1 MTKKSNKVVAASR
14 AKNEESRDKKVVA
27 KKVVKEKSKKAP
39 NCSVN
44 FVVIEN
50 FEETMGTL
58 NLTRDSKVNDIM
70 LKLYSVYGTNL
81 NQNVT
86 AKQIKDFKN
95 KDKNPEDKDFCKI
108 SSGCISW
115 YKNHY
120 RPEEN
125 RFVSNKKK
133 SMTKLEL
140 LNKLYAIDELKS
152 IHELLPAI
160 TLTKLREIAIKYELV

>member
-1 MTKKSNKVVAASR
+1 MTNKKQTKVVATS
-14 AKNEESRDKKVVA
+14 KA
-27 KKVVKEKSKKAP
+27 KKQESKAKVQPKSKKAP

-44 FVVIEN
+44 FVVVEN
-50 FEETMGTL
+50 FEQTMETL

-70 LKLYSVYGTNL
+70 LKLYSTYGTNL

-86 AKQIKDFKN
+86 AKQIRDFKN
-95 KDKNPEDKDFCKI
+95 AGKNPEDKDFCKI

-120 RPEEN
+120 RPDEN
-125 RFVSNKKK
+125 KFVSTKKK
-133 SMTKLEL
+133 SMSKEEL
-140 LNKLYAIDELKS
+140 LEKLYAIDELKS

-160 TLTKLREIAIKYELV
+160 TLTKLREIATKYELV

>member
-14 AKNEESRDKKVVA
+14 AKNEESKDKKVVA
-27 KKVVKEKSKKAP
+27 KKVVQEKSKKAP

-50 FEETMGTL
+50 FEETMKTL

-70 LKLYSVYGTNL
+70 LKLYATYGTNL

-95 KDKNPEDKDFCKI
+95 KDKDPQDKDYCKI
-108 SSGCISW
+108 SAGCISW

-120 RPEEN
+120 RPDEN
-125 RFVSNKKK
+125 KFVSNKKK

-140 LNKLYAIDELKS
+140 LDKLYAIDELKS
-152 IHELLPAI
+152 VHELLPAV
-160 TLTKLREIAIKYELV
+160 TLSKLREIALKYELV